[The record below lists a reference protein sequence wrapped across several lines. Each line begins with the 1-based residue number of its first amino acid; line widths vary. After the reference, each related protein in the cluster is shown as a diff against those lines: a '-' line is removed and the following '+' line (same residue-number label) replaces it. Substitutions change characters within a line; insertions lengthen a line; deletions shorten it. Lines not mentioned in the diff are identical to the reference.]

1 MSGHGGRLFEGRCN
15 WKGIAA
21 VYCSEH
27 ISLCA
32 LEVLVHFKQRQS
44 PDDYVVVTI
53 SILGTVAV
61 KRGSWFE
68 AKNARL
74 QHPLWIVPSAIIGRE
89 MNIILYPE
97 ARGFSSQITDIEDF
111 QFDRRLIE
119 STPHN

>member
-1 MSGHGGRLFEGRCN
+1 VSGHGGRLFEGRCN
-15 WKGIAA
+15 WKGIAT

-32 LEVLVHFKQRQS
+32 LEVLVHFKQRQT

-53 SILGTVAV
+53 FIPGTVAV
-61 KRGSWFE
+61 KRGSSFE
-68 AKNARL
+68 AKNTPL
-74 QHPLWIVPSAIIGRE
+74 QHPLWIVPSAVIGRE

-97 ARGFSSQITDIEDF
+97 APGFSSQITDIEDF

-119 STPHN
+119 PTPRS

>member
-15 WKGIAA
+15 RKGIAT

-32 LEVLVHFKQRQS
+32 LEVLVHFKQRQA

-53 SILGTVAV
+53 SIPGTIAV
-61 KRGSWFE
+61 KRGNSFE
-68 AKNARL
+68 AKNSRL
-74 QHPLWIVPSAIIGRE
+74 QHPLWIVPSAIIARE

-97 ARGFSSQITDIEDF
+97 AHGFSSQITDIEGF
-111 QFDRRLIE
+111 QFDRRLVE
-119 STPHN
+119 PTPHS